1 MPDTFAVTIIFI
13 ALATFFAA
21 FIRRRKKDKCLKDF
35 SSNMVTLESVSGKTI
50 WGKLRVENT
59 GLEFIYPEKH
69 KDDKGHDETSY
80 ILYKYE
86 FPNILALIRYHDQ
99 LSESAKKQ

>member
-1 MPDTFAVTIIFI
+1 MPDTFAITVVFI
-13 ALATFFAA
+13 ALATFIAA

-35 SSNMVTLESVSGKTI
+35 SNNMVTLESVSSKSI

-69 KDDKGHDETSY
+69 KDKKGY
-80 ILYKYE
+80 ITTV
-86 FPNILALIRYHDQ
+86 
-99 LSESAKKQ
+99 